1 MKHEL
6 KRVHNMWASCAEIS
20 SGPQEEEC
28 KVKEGEETSQLIKD
42 HMLDVPQQVKAQ
54 FAELNVTYADLIKK
68 MMAVNEAQ
76 VESLK
81 HFFENRD
88 NEFAIPVQIISFSI
102 L

>member
-1 MKHEL
+1 
-6 KRVHNMWASCAEIS
+6 
-20 SGPQEEEC
+20 
-28 KVKEGEETSQLIKD
+28 
-42 HMLDVPQQVKAQ
+42 MLDIAQQVKTY

-76 VESLK
+76 DESLK
-81 HFFENRD
+81 HFFENWD

>member
-42 HMLDVPQQVKAQ
+42 HMLDVPQQVKA
-54 FAELNVTYADLIKK
+54 
-68 MMAVNEAQ
+68 
-76 VESLK
+76 
-81 HFFENRD
+81 
-88 NEFAIPVQIISFSI
+88 
-102 L
+102 